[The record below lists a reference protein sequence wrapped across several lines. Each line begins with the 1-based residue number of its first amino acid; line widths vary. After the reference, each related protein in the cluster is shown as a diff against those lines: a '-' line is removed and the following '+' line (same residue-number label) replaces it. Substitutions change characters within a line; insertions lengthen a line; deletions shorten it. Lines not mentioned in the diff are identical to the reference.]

1 MILEDKFAIGTIIVV
16 TLIFIVTI
24 IKQRNEKG
32 KDD

>member
-16 TLIFIVTI
+16 TLIFMVTI

>member
-16 TLIFIVTI
+16 TLIFMVTI
-24 IKQRNEKG
+24 IKQKNEKS